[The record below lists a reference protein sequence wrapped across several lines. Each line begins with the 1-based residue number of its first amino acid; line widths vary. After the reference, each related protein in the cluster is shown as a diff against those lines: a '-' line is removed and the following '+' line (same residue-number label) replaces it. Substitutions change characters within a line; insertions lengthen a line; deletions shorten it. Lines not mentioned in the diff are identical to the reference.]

1 MTKPLTTAILCA
13 SWQECH
19 GHEKQMPK
27 APIWRHEKQLPQ
39 TSEKLEQN
47 MALTVKFL
55 KGMGIDEE
63 KIESIIEAH
72 KETIDGLKAARD
84 KALESAA
91 EAEGLKAKL
100 TEAEAKIAEAQG
112 EDGWQAKYESEHQA
126 FEDYKSQVESEKAE
140 ADKAN
145 QYRKLLADAGVDPKR
160 IDLLMRVTDL
170 SKVELED
177 GKLKDVETLTEGIRH
192 EWADFITTVQKK
204 GDKVET
210 PPQTQSE
217 TSFEKMSLAEKMSY
231 ANEHPA
237 DADVRAWLA
246 K

>member
-1 MTKPLTTAILCA
+1 MSLTRKML
-13 SWQECH
+13 
-19 GHEKQMPK
+19 K
-27 APIWRHEKQLPQ
+27 AMSIE
-39 TSEKLEQN
+39 
-47 MALTVKFL
+47 
-55 KGMGIDEE
+55 DD
-63 KIESIIEAH
+63 KIEQIIEAH
-72 KETIDGLKAARD
+72 TETVNALKEERD
-84 KALESAA
+84 KALTEAA
-91 EAEGLKAKL
+91 QVDDLKAKL
-100 TEAEAKIAEAQG
+100 EEATAEG
-112 EDGWQAKYESEHQA
+112 GDDWQAKFEKEHSD
-126 FEDYKSQVESEKAE
+126 FEEYKAKVESERVE

-177 GKLKDVETLTEGIRH
+177 GKLKDAESLTEGIKH